1 MRFTDTILQRTD
13 PDRQSVGN
21 PEPIFLQSIADAAQE
36 ELVDFA
42 TSLRSFILAR

>member
-13 PDRQSVGN
+13 PVGN